1 MKFILFKSS
10 LEEGAKPVYLFDGEE
25 EYFKERG
32 EAMLREKYLAE
43 PTLDFSLFRGETLH
57 GGALADLVAAAQS
70 FPFVSE
76 KRIVKVT
83 DFYPTEREYEQYL
96 QKYFADPQ
104 PSTILLIVNSA
115 PPKGKP
121 FDLKKAPGVTWVD
134 CSKGDDETLLRWIY
148 TRFKRAGVRA
158 DTECCERVLRYC
170 LADMSRIAGE
180 TEKLIAY
187 AGAGGAISAEDV
199 DAVVY
204 RDTAYKLYEM
214 TNALELKNYAKY
226 LSVQRELLEK
236 GADEMTLLNT
246 LCAYYRT
253 LLEVLLV
260 GKSDADTARLL
271 GMKEYAVKVNRR
283 CARRLGERRVRECW
297 QEVFDSINAVK
308 GGALTAQAALLRVN
322 AFLFFGGGANIGRQ
336 EG

>member
-1 MKFILFKSS
+1 MKFVLFKKS

-32 EAMLREKYLAE
+32 EAMLRAKYLAE
-43 PTLDFSLFRGETLH
+43 PSLDFSLFRGETLH
-57 GGALADLVAAAQS
+57 GGALADLIAAAQS
-70 FPFVSE
+70 FPFLSE

-83 DFYPTEREYEQYL
+83 DFYPSEREYEQYL

-104 PSTILLIVNSA
+104 PSTVLLIVNSA

-134 CSKGDDETLLRWIY
+134 CSKGDEETLLRWVF

-158 DTECCERVLRYC
+158 DTESCERVLRYC
-170 LADMSRIAGE
+170 LGDMSRIAGE

-187 AGAGGAISAEDV
+187 AGEGGELSAADV

-204 RDTAYKLYEM
+204 RDSDYKMYEM
-214 TNALELKNYAKY
+214 TNALGLRNYAKY
-226 LSVQRELLEK
+226 LSVQRELLGK
-236 GADEMTLLNT
+236 GVDEMALLNT

-253 LLEVLLV
+253 MLEILLL
-260 GKSDADTARLL
+260 GKGDAETARVL
-271 GMKEYAVKVNRR
+271 GVREYAVKVNRR
-283 CARRLGERRVRECW
+283 QAQQLGEPRVRACW
-297 QEVFDSINAVK
+297 KEIFGCINAVK
-308 GGALTAQAALLRVN
+308 GGALTPQAALLRVN
-322 AFLFFGGGANIGRQ
+322 ARLFFGNGGNIGER

>member
-1 MKFILFKSS
+1 
-10 LEEGAKPVYLFDGEE
+10 
-25 EYFKERG
+25 
-32 EAMLREKYLAE
+32 
-43 PTLDFSLFRGETLH
+43 
-57 GGALADLVAAAQS
+57 
-70 FPFVSE
+70 
-76 KRIVKVT
+76 
-83 DFYPTEREYEQYL
+83 
-96 QKYFADPQ
+96 
-104 PSTILLIVNSA
+104 
-115 PPKGKP
+115 
-121 FDLKKAPGVTWVD
+121 
-134 CSKGDDETLLRWIY
+134 
-148 TRFKRAGVRA
+148 
-158 DTECCERVLRYC
+158 
-170 LADMSRIAGE
+170 
-180 TEKLIAY
+180 
-187 AGAGGAISAEDV
+187 
-199 DAVVY
+199 
-204 RDTAYKLYEM
+204 M

-308 GGALTAQAALLRVN
+308 SGALTAQAALLRVN